1 MRVLLNQ
8 SEMKEQIL
16 SIEEFAE
23 QGKQSLTISDVKSA
37 SPFVL
42 AVLSSARVVLGAFG
56 DRIIKVGD
64 ASLSPVEII
73 DLLIAGISGV
83 AKG

>member
-1 MRVLLNQ
+1 MKQVLSQ
-8 SEMKEQIL
+8 SELEAAILRLEQFSGNGEQ
-16 SIEEFAE
+16 SI
-23 QGKQSLTISDVKSA
+23 TISDVKSA

-42 AVLSSARVVLGAFG
+42 AVLSSARVILGTFG
-56 DRIIKVGD
+56 DRTIKVGA

-73 DLLIAGISGV
+73 DLLIAGLSGV